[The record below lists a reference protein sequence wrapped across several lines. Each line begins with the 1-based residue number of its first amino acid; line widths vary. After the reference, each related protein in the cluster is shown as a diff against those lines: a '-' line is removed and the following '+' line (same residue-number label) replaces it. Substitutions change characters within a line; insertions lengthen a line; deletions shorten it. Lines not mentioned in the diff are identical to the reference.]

1 MTTVATTLDPAQQ
14 GIGYQYAYSYLA
26 ALVCAETS
34 LHIER
39 AITATAVLEARKRRL
54 TDSITSFDDRDQRRA
69 DEAVKAERW
78 LTSLG
83 TAA

>member
-39 AITATAVLEARKRRL
+39 AITATAVLEARKR
-54 TDSITSFDDRDQRRA
+54 DSPTRSRRSMTVIN
-69 DEAVKAERW
+69 DGQTRQ
-78 LTSLG
+78 
-83 TAA
+83 